1 MHKSVAGFGLDMS
14 VISHNTTTVG
24 NRMFGYDL
32 NRHVQV
38 LSVLG
43 GGCKSSLN
51 IPGTNPP
58 QKKLISLL
66 WAWKTSFLRALF

>member
-1 MHKSVAGFGLDMS
+1 MLKVDKTQKEFRRKRVAGFGLDKS

-24 NRMFGYDL
+24 NSMFRYDL

-43 GGCKSSLN
+43 GGCKSSLKM
-51 IPGTNPP
+51 PGANPP
-58 QKKLISLL
+58 KN
-66 WAWKTSFLRALF
+66 